1 MRHSWGVS
9 MTEIEIRD
17 FLKTI
22 PLFKG
27 VTLSKLP
34 QALVLRAGD
43 TYEVKRGVAV
53 FVKGRAEI
61 FKKDAFLKTVFE
73 PSVIGLATLFDN
85 TNAYISTLL
94 AKTET
99 TLLLFSEKDVET
111 LIADSPE
118 FSKRLIVLLSE
129 KLRYLNRR
137 IDFYTTSG
145 AEGKLHA
152 YLLSTAGQN
161 GFVELPMTKLS
172 EILDIGRASLYRAL
186 NSLEE
191 NGYIKK
197 QGKKIF
203 LIK

>member
-1 MRHSWGVS
+1 MNEK
-9 MTEIEIRD
+9 EILACLE
-17 FLKTI
+17 TV
-22 PLFKG
+22 PLFSH
-27 VTLSKLP
+27 VFLSALP
-34 QALVLRAGD
+34 EIIVLSAGD
-43 TYEVKRGVAV
+43 TYEIKRGLAV
-53 FVKGRAEI
+53 FVKGKAEI

-73 PSVIGLATLFDN
+73 PTVIGLATLFDK
-85 TNAYISTLL
+85 TDAYISTLI
-94 AKTET
+94 AKSET
-99 TLLLFSEKDVET
+99 TLLLFSEKNIEQ
-111 LIADSPE
+111 LISESPE

-145 AEGKLHA
+145 AEGKLHTF
-152 YLLSTAGQN
+152 LLSSAGEH
-161 GFVELPMTKLS
+161 GFVELPMTRLS

>member
-1 MRHSWGVS
+1 
-9 MTEIEIRD
+9 MTETEIRD
-17 FLKTI
+17 FLETI
-22 PLFKG
+22 PLFKS
-27 VTLSKLP
+27 VTLSVLP
-34 QALVLRAGD
+34 QVLVLRAGD

-61 FKKDAFLKTVFE
+61 FKKDTFLKTVFE
-73 PSVIGLATLFDN
+73 PSVIGLATLFDT

-99 TLLLFSEKDVET
+99 TLLIFSEKDVET